1 MLQKQRRFIAVEQEY
16 FRLWWDGIASYRQ
29 KRQDPRLQ
37 GPPGG
42 GGEPGQAPRVRHLL
56 TTRRLEF
63 VIGGQVM
70 HDETVAHFDDQ
81 ILQLTALNLTSDS
94 WGGSTVV
101 NEYMEHQVILLWHPL
116 D

>member
-29 KRQDPRLQ
+29 KRQ
-37 GPPGG
+37 
-42 GGEPGQAPRVRHLL
+42 VRHLL
-56 TTRRLEF
+56 ATRRLEF

-101 NEYMEHQVILLWHPL
+101 NEYMEHRVILLWHPL
-116 D
+116 C